1 MPDMTN
7 ILQMIAARTRERV
20 AECKEARPLED
31 VADAARALAA
41 DELTTCGSFE
51 YPFEEALRL
60 PGMSFICEVKKASP
74 SKGVI
79 AKEFPYLDI
88 ARDYE
93 AAGAAAISCLTEPYW
108 FLGQDRYLSEI
119 AAEVSIPVL
128 RKDFVVD
135 EYMVYEAKL
144 LGAQAVL
151 LICAIL
157 SDEQLGAYVA
167 LAHEL
172 GMSALVEAYGE
183 DEVPRAIAAG
193 ARVVGVNNRDLRSFS
208 VDFGNSIRLRQLVG
222 PERIYV
228 SESGVTCR
236 EDVARLE
243 EAGVDAV
250 LIGETLMRAADRR
263 VMLAELRGGTR

>member
-7 ILQMIAARTRERV
+7 ILTTIAARTRERV
-20 AECKEARPLED
+20 AERKRQVPPED
-31 VADAARALAA
+31 VAKRARRQAAL
-41 DELTTCGSFE
+41 ELEREGSFAF
-51 YPFEEALRL
+51 PFEAALRK
-60 PGMSFICEVKKASP
+60 PGMSFICEAKKASP

-79 AKEFPYLDI
+79 AEDFPYLSI

-93 AAGAAAISCLTEPYW
+93 RAGAAAISCLTEPYW
-108 FLGQDRYLSEI
+108 FLGADEYLAQI
-119 AAEVSIPVL
+119 AKAVSIPVL

-144 LGAQAVL
+144 LGASAVL

-157 SDEQLGAYVA
+157 DDEQLASYVA

-172 GMSALVEAYGE
+172 GMTALVEAYAA

-193 ARVVGVNNRDLRSFS
+193 AQVIGVNNRDLRSFS
-208 VDFGNSIRLRQLVG
+208 VDFDNSIRLRKLVG
-222 PERIYV
+222 EGRVYV
-228 SESGVTCR
+228 SESGVQTR

-250 LIGETLMRAADRR
+250 LIGETLMRAADKRA
-263 VMLAELRGGTR
+263 MLDQLRGAA